1 MKAFKPFSLPL
12 AVLLLAACA
21 CRPVLTIGW
30 GELIALLVL
39 IAVLLWPLLLRI
51 YRTLEVLR
59 KSQQESEKD
68 KKGQ

>member
-1 MKAFKPFSLPL
+1 MKTLTSLSFPL
-12 AVLLLAACA
+12 AILLLAACA

-30 GELIALLVL
+30 GELITLLVL

-51 YRTLEVLR
+51 YRTLEALR
-59 KSQQESEKD
+59 KSQQESEQE